1 MRDLALDLAV
11 VVLAAW
17 FAETAGN
24 PLMYLFA
31 VTLIGVRLH
40 ALAVLMH
47 DATHYRLFG
56 NR

>member
-1 MRDLALDLAV
+1 LRDLALDLAV

-24 PLMYLFA
+24 PLMCLFA
-31 VTLIGVRLH
+31 VVLIGVRLH